1 LVTSARHPPGLKNR
15 LRYPPPSALKL
26 LILKDLA
33 PEIRIPLKEM
43 NYPVA
48 TIGTAI
54 AVGAGFVLYGIAAA
68 IIRQG
73 NREQREQYM
82 RRVNARLVLTIAVVA
97 AIILL
102 WARLLPNKGTFFGL
116 LGAGLAVALKEPL
129 LSIAGRLSIWL
140 GHLYRV
146 GDRIEFQGMGG
157 DVINIG
163 IFYTRMLE
171 IGNWIHGDQ
180 ATGRIVQF
188 PNSAVYQN
196 SVYNYTQNFSFIW
209 DELTLP
215 VTYASDVSA
224 ATGILVQTGQEYTR
238 DFLSSAQGELD
249 KLRSEAVVPDLNLEP
264 TVFTR
269 VTSNY
274 VELTMRYLVEPRK
287 RRQASSWLYQRIFE
301 KVRDKENISIGSD
314 TMDLTVHG
322 PGKKEAP
329 ETAELPADVQ
339 QAIPPAR
346 KPAA

>member
-1 LVTSARHPPGLKNR
+1 MD
-15 LRYPPPSALKL
+15 YP
-26 LILKDLA
+26 I
-33 PEIRIPLKEM
+33 
-43 NYPVA
+43 A

-54 AVGAGFVLYGIAAA
+54 VLVSAFAVDRVVAAVVRRGA
-68 IIRQG
+68 
-73 NREQREQYM
+73 EDKREQYM
-82 RRVNARLVLTIAVVA
+82 RRMNLRLLIVIAGAVA
-97 AIILL
+97 IVFL

-157 DVINIG
+157 DVISIG
-163 IFYTRMLE
+163 VFYTRMME

-188 PNSAVYQN
+188 PNSSVYQN

-209 DELTLP
+209 DELMLP
-215 VTYASDVSA
+215 VTYGSDVPA
-224 ATGILVQTGQEYTR
+224 ARDILAKTGEEYTR
-238 DFLSSAQGELD
+238 DFLTSAQSELER
-249 KLRSEAVVPDLNLEP
+249 LRADSLVPDLNLKP
-264 TVFTR
+264 TVYTK

-274 VELTMRYLVEPRK
+274 VELTMRYLVDPRK
-287 RRQASSWLYQRIFE
+287 RRPANSWLYQRIFD
-301 KVRDKENISIGSD
+301 RIRANPNISIGSD

-322 PGKKEAP
+322 PGKKEMPGTADLPP
-329 ETAELPADVQ
+329 EVREVIPQ
-339 QAIPPAR
+339 QPAR

>member
-1 LVTSARHPPGLKNR
+1 
-15 LRYPPPSALKL
+15 
-26 LILKDLA
+26 
-33 PEIRIPLKEM
+33 M

-54 AVGAGFVLYGIAAA
+54 ALGAGFLLYAITAAVV
-68 IIRQG
+68 RRSQG
-73 NREQREQYM
+73 NEREQYM
-82 RRVNARLVLTIAVVA
+82 RRINARLVITIAVVV
-97 AIILL
+97 AIVLL

-157 DVINIG
+157 DVISIG

-209 DELTLP
+209 DELMLP
-215 VTYASDVSA
+215 VTYASDVPA
-224 ATGILVQTGQEYTR
+224 ARDLLVKTGEEYTR
-238 DFLSSAQGELD
+238 DFLSSASGELER
-249 KLRSEAVVPDLNLEP
+249 LRSDYLLPDLNLKP
-264 TVFTR
+264 TVYIR

-274 VELTMRYLVEPRK
+274 VELTMRYLVDPRQ
-287 RRQASSWLYQRIFE
+287 RRPANSWLYDRVFE
-301 KVRDKENISIGSD
+301 RVRANPNISIGSD

-322 PGKKEAP
+322 PGKKETA
-329 ETAELPADVQ
+329 ETADLPPDA
-339 QAIPPAR
+339 ANALPPAMR

>member
-1 LVTSARHPPGLKNR
+1 
-15 LRYPPPSALKL
+15 
-26 LILKDLA
+26 
-33 PEIRIPLKEM
+33 M

-54 AVGAGFVLYGIAAA
+54 TLAAGFVLYGIAAA
-68 IIRQG
+68 LIRASTG
-73 NREQREQYM
+73 DRREQYM
-82 RRVNARLVLTIAVVA
+82 RRINARLVITIAVVVA
-97 AIILL
+97 VVFL

-116 LGAGLAVALKEPL
+116 LGAGLAVAMKEPL

-163 IFYTRMLE
+163 VFYTRMLE

-209 DELTLP
+209 DELMLP
-215 VTYASDVSA
+215 VTYSSDVPA
-224 ATGILVQTGQEYTR
+224 ATQILVRTGDEYTR
-238 DFLSSAQGELD
+238 DFLSSAEGELD
-249 KLRSEAVVPDLNLEP
+249 KLRSNAVVPDLNLKP
-264 TVFTR
+264 TVYTR

-274 VELTMRYLVEPRK
+274 VELTMRYLVDPRK
-287 RRQASSWLYQRIFE
+287 RRPANSWLYERVFE
-301 KVRDKENISIGSD
+301 RVRANPNISIGSD

-322 PGKKEAP
+322 PGKKETP
-329 ETAELPADVQ
+329 ETADLPPEANTTL
-339 QAIPPAR
+339 PPGIR

>member
-1 LVTSARHPPGLKNR
+1 
-15 LRYPPPSALKL
+15 
-26 LILKDLA
+26 
-33 PEIRIPLKEM
+33 M
-43 NYPVA
+43 NYPIA
-48 TIGTAI
+48 SIGTAI
-54 AVGAGFVLYGIAAA
+54 ALGAGFAIYGITAA
-68 IIRQG
+68 IIRRSRGDERQ
-73 NREQREQYM
+73 QYM
-82 RRVNARLVLTIAVVA
+82 HRINARLLITIAVALSIAV
-97 AIILL
+97 L
-102 WARLLPNKGTFFGL
+102 WARLLQNKGTFFGL
-116 LGAGLAVALKEPL
+116 IGAGLAVAMKEPL

-163 IFYTRMLE
+163 VFYTRMLE

-215 VTYASDVSA
+215 VTYASDVPA
-224 ATGILVQTGQEYTR
+224 ATDILAKTGQEYTR

-264 TVFTR
+264 TVYTK

-301 KVRDKENISIGSD
+301 KVRGNEGISIGSD

-322 PGKKEAP
+322 PGKKEDP
-329 ETAELPADVQ
+329 ETAEVPGEVQ
-339 QAIPPAR
+339 KAIAPQSAR